1 MTLSAKWA
9 HLAPLSR
16 TPSLSSMW
24 SRTPASPA
32 GPAAPPAGAAG
43 GKPLPLVS
51 TGPDGRFVLGT
62 DALAVLRSISGPVAV
77 AAVCGRARQG
87 KSYVLNA
94 LARTAGGALAPGGA
108 SGAGFVVAATH
119 KPCTKGLWLWSSPIP
134 RTAPDGTR
142 FVSRHTFLWREFV

>member
-1 MTLSAKWA
+1 
-9 HLAPLSR
+9 
-16 TPSLSSMW
+16 MW

-32 GPAAPPAGAAG
+32 GQAAPPAGAA

-51 TGPDGRFVLGT
+51 TGADGRFQIGA

-94 LARTAGGALAPGGA
+94 LARTAGAANAPGGA

-142 FVSRHTFLWREFV
+142 YARGEPLGTLFPGARASRSTC